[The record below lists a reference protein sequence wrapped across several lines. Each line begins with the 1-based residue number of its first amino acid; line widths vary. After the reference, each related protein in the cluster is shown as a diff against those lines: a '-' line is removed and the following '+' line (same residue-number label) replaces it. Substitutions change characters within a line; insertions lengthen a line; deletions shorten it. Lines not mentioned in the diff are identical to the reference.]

1 MRCPS
6 LLAALALSA
15 TTQAQAQSADD
26 PTRARPERP
35 TVATHAVAVATG
47 YLEFETGIA
56 SLRQPSGRD
65 QSTVLTTKLGVA
77 HHAQLTVTTT
87 LTRPAGG
94 ALAADPLF
102 AGVKW
107 QLGDLREG
115 RPLLAILPGVTFANG
130 PRSEGRDA
138 ALSLMGIVSHTI
150 GPVAVDLNASATR
163 LNGVHGRQPYL
174 WAASFGGSV
183 TGPIGWGAEL
193 FGSASETST
202 TPTRLLGFVGY
213 TLNPRTVFDAGFT
226 LATAGAQGVELFAG
240 VTWNAGRVFGGTGR
254 R

>member
-1 MRCPS
+1 MRCHS
-6 LLAALALSA
+6 LLAVLAFAASA
-15 TTQAQAQSADD
+15 HAQSADD

-47 YLEFETGIA
+47 YLEFEAGVA

-65 QSTVLTTKLGVA
+65 QSAVLTTKLGVA
-77 HHAQLTVTTT
+77 RHAQLTITAS

-94 ALAADPLF
+94 ALGADPLF

-107 QLGDLREG
+107 QLGTLREG
-115 RPLLAILPGVTFANG
+115 RPLFAILPGVTFANG

-138 ALSLMGIVSHTI
+138 ALSLMGIVSHAI
-150 GPVAVDLNASATR
+150 GPVGFDLNAAATR

-174 WAASFGGSV
+174 WAASFGGQVS
-183 TGPIGWGAEL
+183 GPIGWGAEL

-202 TPTRLLGFVGY
+202 TPTRLLGYVGC

-226 LATAGAQGVELFAG
+226 AAILGAQGVEVFAG
-240 VTWNAGRVFGGTGR
+240 VTWNAGRVFGGRAR